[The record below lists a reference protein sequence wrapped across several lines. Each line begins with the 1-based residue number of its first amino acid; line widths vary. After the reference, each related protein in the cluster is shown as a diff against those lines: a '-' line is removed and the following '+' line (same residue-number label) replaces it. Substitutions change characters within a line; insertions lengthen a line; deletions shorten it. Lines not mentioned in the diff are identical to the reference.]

1 MLLKNDGILPLK
13 PGLKRVAVIG
23 PNAASLAAI
32 EGNYN
37 AIPSHPSL
45 PVDGIEDALRGKAVV
60 AYAQG
65 SNYVEELPI
74 VDPAHCAAPRSGI
87 ERVRPERRILQQSD
101 FSGDA
106 GSHPH
111 RQAD

>member
-1 MLLKNDGILPLK
+1 MFDPPAGAVRADSLSTVDSPEHRALALKTAEESIVLLKNDGILPLK

-45 PVDGIEDALRGKAVV
+45 PVDGIQTHCGAGRV

-65 SNYVEELPI
+65 SHYV
-74 VDPAHCAAPRSGI
+74 AAFPS
-87 ERVRPERRILQQSD
+87 
-101 FSGDA
+101 
-106 GSHPH
+106 
-111 RQAD
+111 